1 MLILIDKHIQ
11 MYYYYIKGVI
21 NMKYIICIGGMIEL
35 SIIFGLLLF
44 LFDFRN
50 N

>member
-1 MLILIDKHIQ
+1 MTNISICTIIIL
-11 MYYYYIKGVI
+11 KGVI

-44 LFDFRN
+44 IFNFRN